1 MKRPAI
7 RPPGRGVARLAL
19 LAGLLACG
27 GDGGRAGS
35 GRFVGTSAELP
46 TGSTAIAGRGLVAS
60 YDLSTYEG
68 EGLLRD
74 TGPHRLHGRP
84 TIRNPAPSPF
94 GEAQVFERVEH
105 RIKLPEHPAFDLDG
119 PLTIAVRV
127 RVDGAGLH
135 QHIVACDDK
144 WALWVTPD
152 DRFRL
157 GDTRGGGWSTA
168 PGTVETGEWVALVA
182 VLRATAG
189 DALTPENVSIYV
201 DGEPAASELHM
212 RSETA
217 QASGAWGP
225 GELYLRDACYI
236 GFESHQGNEAHRRMP
251 FVGAI
256 DELLIYERAW
266 TDAEVEAF
274 SADP

>member
-1 MKRPAI
+1 MKHRGTRPA
-7 RPPGRGVARLAL
+7 GSGVARLTL
-19 LAGLLACG
+19 VAGLLACG
-27 GDGGRAGS
+27 GGDRGAES

-46 TGSTAIAGRGLVAS
+46 TGSTAIAARGLVAS

-74 TGPHRLHGRP
+74 TGPHRLDGRA
-84 TIRNPAPSPF
+84 TIRNPTPSPF
-94 GEAQVFERVEH
+94 GEAQEFERIEH

-127 RVDGAGLH
+127 RVDEAGLH

-189 DALTPENVSIYV
+189 ETLTPENVAIYL

-217 QASGAWGP
+217 EASGAWGP
-225 GELYLRDACYI
+225 GELYPRDACYI
-236 GFESHQGNEAHRRMP
+236 GFESHQGDLAHREMP

-256 DELLIYERAW
+256 DELLIFERAW
-266 TDAEVEAF
+266 TDAEVQAF
-274 SADP
+274 STDG